1 MNKNTI
7 YLGIDIS
14 KAVFDVFISSGE
26 FHQYENNKA
35 GFNKFLKLL
44 NNSCHCVM
52 EATGY
57 YHQQLAYFLFEKGIK
72 VSVENPLSVKR
83 FG

>member
-7 YLGIDIS
+7 YWGIDIS
-14 KAVFDVFISSGE
+14 KAVFDVFSSSGE
-26 FHQYENNKA
+26 FYQFDNNKD
-35 GFNKFLKLL
+35 GFKKFFKIL
-44 NNSCHCVM
+44 SQDSHCVM

-57 YHQQLAYFLFEKGIK
+57 YHQQLAYFLYEKGIA

-83 FG
+83 